1 MTIWTP
7 PTPVVQ
13 GTEIDAVKHNEE
25 VVDNLKHLHEAK
37 VCRLGFLSSLA
48 LSNDTTTP
56 VSWDFE
62 VYDSMS
68 AWSEAPAPER
78 IYPNPAGFYR
88 VSFSF
93 TFPAAAGGGVG
104 GVALQL
110 WQDSTFKT
118 VTQATGL
125 LSATRS
131 TSRNVSAIVEMD
143 GVGDYLFA
151 TVYQDSGSLMNTT
164 AGSPNSFDLE
174 WIGA

>member
-1 MTIWTP
+1 MTDWTP
-7 PTPVVQ
+7 PTHVVS
-13 GTEIDAVKHNEE
+13 GASIDSAKHNAET
-25 VVDNLKHLHEAK
+25 VDNIKHLHEAK
-37 VCRLGFLSSLA
+37 LTRLARFEG
-48 LSNDTTTP
+48 TTIP
-56 VSWDFE
+56 NNANYGIAWDFE
-62 VYDSMS
+62 AHDTMGSWQAV
-68 AWSEAPAPER
+68 PNPER

-93 TFPAAAGGGVG
+93 TFPAAAGGGIG